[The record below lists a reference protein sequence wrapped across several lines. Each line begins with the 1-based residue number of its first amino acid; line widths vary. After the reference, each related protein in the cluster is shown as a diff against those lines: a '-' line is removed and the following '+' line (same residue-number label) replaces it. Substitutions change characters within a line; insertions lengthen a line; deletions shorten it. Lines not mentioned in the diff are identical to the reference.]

1 MAPALAVPTLRSQRL
16 ILEPLSVAHSAGMFA
31 LWSRP
36 EVCEFSGGAGDI
48 EGRPIRLPA
57 QTPDDSDKII
67 DFFAH
72 EAARGARFRWAM
84 LTRDDRTFVGAIGFN
99 ALGACSELAYHLRPD
114 YWGRGLM
121 TEAAVVA
128 VSWLAARPGAV
139 EVEAFVEPANLASV
153 RLALR
158 LGLSATGET
167 EDGADRYVMALGA

>member
-1 MAPALAVPTLRSQRL
+1 MAAPLAVPTLRSQRL
-16 ILEPLSVAHSAGMFA
+16 ILEPLSIAHSAGMFA

-36 EVCEFSGGAGDI
+36 EVCEFSGGASDI

-72 EAARGARFRWAM
+72 GAARGARFRWAM

-114 YWGRGLM
+114 YWGQGLM

-128 VSWLAARPGAV
+128 VSWLAARAGA
-139 EVEAFVEPANLASV
+139 
-153 RLALR
+153 
-158 LGLSATGET
+158 
-167 EDGADRYVMALGA
+167 